1 MREVSLPPLDK
12 TLGSVQSQRRYNMRH
27 EMLTRESAFVT
38 HVVPPLVQSL
48 DHVDQSLISVC
59 AHKGV
64 EPSCIYAIL
73 ACFIVAS
80 MLHILCVRVCFT
92 VACKHVN
99 FYHLV
104 SKLVQHD

>member
-1 MREVSLPPLDK
+1 
-12 TLGSVQSQRRYNMRH
+12 MRH
-27 EMLTRESAFVT
+27 EMLIHESAFVT

-64 EPSCIYAIL
+64 EPSCICAIL
-73 ACFIVAS
+73 ACCIVAC
-80 MLHILCVRVCFT
+80 MLHILCVLVCFT
-92 VACKHVN
+92 AAPCKHVN